1 MVLSSRGSNATTTGT
16 DLTNVTNYLRRNLR
30 RHSLAFSVVAL
41 FHGLSQWSAKQYSQL
56 GPSVPCWHMH
66 FIFVFEI
73 IGPGTSSSPTGTQWV
88 ACPLH
93 WHLKC
98 DTKTWQNV
106 YSHAFSYILK
116 YVHCAICIPNWRRP
130 GGGQLIPG
138 PEKEAWGIL
147 GSKQWIHCNEKILCN
162 GNSLQWKVCNENN
175 EILLLKFIIFC
186 LKLEILWKNYT
197 TKWIKSLGVSLF

>member
-1 MVLSSRGSNATTTGT
+1 MFSFFQIIVSWTRPWSLLCKGRQGLKTNNQNENHLLLNISCAHTSSSGETDIPTLWCLTPHNMSHDHHSAVRTSSSSSGNSTTGT
-16 DLTNVTNYLRRNLR
+16 DLTNITTWRNLR

-98 DTKTWQNV
+98 DTKHDKMCTLM
-106 YSHAFSYILK
+106 HFHIPTYIK
-116 YVHCAICIPNWRRP
+116 ICAYLIK
-130 GGGQLIPG
+130 GG
-138 PEKEAWGIL
+138 
-147 GSKQWIHCNEKILCN
+147 
-162 GNSLQWKVCNENN
+162 
-175 EILLLKFIIFC
+175 
-186 LKLEILWKNYT
+186 
-197 TKWIKSLGVSLF
+197 

>member
-66 FIFVFEI
+66 FIFVFEVLSSA
-73 IGPGTSSSPTGTQWV
+73 GTSSSGTSTQWV

-98 DTKTWQNV
+98 DTKTWKRV

-116 YVHCAICIPNWRRP
+116 YVQYAYLIEGGREEDNWSQAQKRRP
-130 GGGQLIPG
+130 GVY
-138 PEKEAWGIL
+138 WGA
-147 GSKQWIHCNEKILCN
+147 SNEFIAMKN
-162 GNSLQWKVCNENN
+162 MFAMKVHCNENN
-175 EILLLKFIIFC
+175 EIKRQFSQ
-186 LKLEILWKNYT
+186 N
-197 TKWIKSLGVSLF
+197 